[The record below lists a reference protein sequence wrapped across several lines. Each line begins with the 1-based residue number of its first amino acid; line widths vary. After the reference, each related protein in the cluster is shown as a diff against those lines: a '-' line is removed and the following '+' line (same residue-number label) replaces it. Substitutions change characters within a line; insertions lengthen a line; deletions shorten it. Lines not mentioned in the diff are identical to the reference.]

1 MKDIIFKIE
10 KDEKDPFEVEYQ
22 LQKDGLLC
30 DTSKPHVLGLYCSIK
45 NQLTKSSWDKED
57 IILVLNTL
65 QLLKK
70 FITKQKKIGQVQNL
84 SNSTKNKNSMK
95 ISRPIKRNNKK
106 IIKSFSEK
114 TIQHM
119 IDYFLELTLL
129 MRKTNGVLE
138 PAENYKLQGKYKV
151 SFSTLSIAKK
161 LGYVDRSQPKK
172 CIILKIVNRPRAI
185 RILNIKYGDEPQKYP
200 VVSTS
205 PLLLKGIY
213 LKKGK
218 KSYRENKLLTELS
231 TILSHLFKFDKRYQT
246 SFKPVTD
253 VRSLQ
258 NSIDKYK
265 KILEIQNKKRGVID
279 NSIQPSLFDVYDS
292 IDVEKFKEKIFNR
305 ESSKNS
311 ETKKQPE
318 KTIGF
323 YNGKKEKEKEEQFK
337 KEKEQFK
344 KDEVVKVTEI
354 RWSQDLWGD
363 RINTL
368 TDEEK
373 EILLE
378 IESLHLS
385 ILNKIEGSDKDKILI
400 SYVTCT
406 NILELELT
414 YFFLVKVNQ
423 LLYEDI
429 AESYVV
435 KGFKN
440 EIFFIKSQSIIKKL
454 NQISEVF
461 GEFTPSIITTKDKD
475 NPKRKAFLFTGS
487 FESSLNFSKK
497 KELLE
502 EFKLLNNIPPY
513 LQNNHILDDFDIE
526 KDDMFSVSIYVDFEL
541 FYDGKWDGCTEVVDP
556 LNRQEPIVRDYS
568 IPNTKPKPKTYWIV
582 QEKRIMKNGPISHFD
597 LNMEYIKWWRS
608 EEEAIIDAHNM
619 AKINPGKNY
628 FVSMVTDVIATEVK
642 TVQKNVNIS
651 TLFELEDE
659 DEISDVETLFPPS
672 DFDSVD

>member
-1 MKDIIFKIE
+1 MKDIIFKIQ
-10 KDEKDPFEVEYQ
+10 KDEKDPFEVEYE
-22 LQKDGLLC
+22 LQKEGFLS

-45 NQLTKSSWDKED
+45 NQLTKSSWSKED
-57 IILVLNTL
+57 IILVLRTL

-70 FITKQKKIGQVQNL
+70 LKKKTKNAETENKNVMTLPIKKIKKQQN
-84 SNSTKNKNSMK
+84 
-95 ISRPIKRNNKK
+95 P
-106 IIKSFSEK
+106 KSFSER
-114 TIQHM
+114 TIQNM
-119 IDYFLELTLL
+119 MGYFFELNRLL
-129 MRKTNGVLE
+129 LKTNGHLE
-138 PAENYKLQGKYKV
+138 PSENIKLQRKYKV
-151 SFSTLSIAKK
+151 SWSTLSIAKK
-161 LGYVDRSQPKK
+161 LKYVDRPQSKK
-172 CIILKIVNRPRAI
+172 CIILKQVNKERAI
-185 RILNIKYGDEPQKYP
+185 RILNVKYSDEPQKYP
-200 VVSTS
+200 VVSIS

-218 KSYRENKLLTELS
+218 KSFRENRLLTELS
-231 TILSHLFKFDKRYQT
+231 TILSHLFKFDKRYQN
-246 SFKPVTD
+246 SFKPPTD

-265 KILEIQNKKRGVID
+265 KTLAIQNKKRGITD
-279 NSIQPSLFDVYDS
+279 SSIQPSLFDIYDS
-292 IDVEKFKEKIFNR
+292 IDVEKFKEKIISR

-323 YNGKKEKEKEEQFK
+323 YNGKKEKEKEEQLK
-337 KEKEQFK
+337 NQQLK

-354 RWSQDLWGD
+354 RWSQDLWGH

-385 ILNKIEGSDKDKILI
+385 ILNKIEGTDKDKILI

-423 LLYEDI
+423 LLNEDI
-429 AESYVV
+429 TESYIV

-440 EIFFIKSQSIIKKL
+440 EIFFIKSQSIVKKL

-475 NPKRKAFLFTGS
+475 NAKRKAFLFTGS

-502 EFKLLNNIPPY
+502 EFKLLNNVPPF

-541 FYDGKWDGCTEVVDP
+541 SYDGKWDGCTEVVDP
-556 LNRQEPIVRDYS
+556 LNKQEPIVRDYA

-642 TVQKNVNIS
+642 TVQKNVDIS

-659 DEISDVETLFPPS
+659 DEISDVETLFSPS
-672 DFDSVD
+672 NFDSVD